1 MNKKIFL
8 TFVILVVIIT
18 SCIFIIR
25 FSYNQEIKEDE
36 NIKDSE
42 IIEQTDFVQ
51 IPIDSVSGIT
61 TKRAEELC
69 YNVLGKKDEKTGN
82 LFSYGVSDAV
92 KKGNREYYI
101 VRVSWLVNNDHM
113 SYIGD
118 FFVSSDGSKIYNGFA
133 KPGEYEM
140 GDIVWSE

>member
-51 IPIDSVSGIT
+51 IPIASVSGIT

-140 GDIVWSE
+140 GDIIWSK

>member
-25 FSYNQEIKEDE
+25 FSFNQEIKEDE

-51 IPIDSVSGIT
+51 IPIDSVRGIT

-133 KPGEYEM
+133 KPGEYEI

>member
-140 GDIVWSE
+140 GDIIWSK

>member
-1 MNKKIFL
+1 MNKKIFF

-25 FSYNQEIKEDE
+25 FSFNQEIKEDE

-61 TKRAEELC
+61 TKKAEELC

>member
-25 FSYNQEIKEDE
+25 FSFNQEIKEDE

-92 KKGNREYYI
+92 KKGSREYYI

-140 GDIVWSE
+140 GDIVWSK

>member
-1 MNKKIFL
+1 MNKKIFF

-61 TKRAEELC
+61 TKKAEELC
-69 YNVLGKKDEKTGN
+69 YNVLVKKDEKTGN

-140 GDIVWSE
+140 GDIVWSK

>member
-1 MNKKIFL
+1 MNKKRIFI
-8 TFVILVVIIT
+8 VGILVLVIAG
-18 SCIFIIR
+18 CICFTRFLKNEEIINDE
-25 FSYNQEIKEDE
+25 SKKE
-36 NIKDSE
+36 SE

-61 TKRAEELC
+61 TKKAEELC

-140 GDIVWSE
+140 GDIIWSK